1 MTLFTKS
8 LCSACQEIKKEFD
21 LKNLGVNVDELGPD
35 NPTALAHLAWHD
47 LVEIAEKNLPILVL
61 NDSSAITDTGKIRS
75 YLSRIVTSH

>member
-21 LKNLGVNVDELGPD
+21 LKGLGVNVDELGPN

-61 NDSSAITDTGKIRS
+61 NDSSAITETGKIRS
-75 YLSRIVTSH
+75 YLGTMVND